1 MLLKIA
7 PDLGEAELDAIA
19 DVLLRTGIDGVICSN
34 TTIDHASVADDPRG
48 GEVGGLSGK
57 PLFERSTAVLAGMH
71 KRLQGR
77 IPLIGVGG
85 ILDGSDAAEK
95 LDVGASLVQVYTGL
109 IYRGPLLVGECVN
122 EIRRQREA
130 SDAV

>member
-1 MLLKIA
+1 MPPWPTI
-7 PDLGEAELDAIA
+7 
-19 DVLLRTGIDGVICSN
+19 RT
-34 TTIDHASVADDPRG
+34 AARA
-48 GEVGGLSGK
+48 GGLSGK

-95 LDVGASLVQVYTGL
+95 MDAGASLVQIYSGL
-109 IYRGPLLVGECVN
+109 IYRGPHLIAECVN

-130 SDAV
+130 LIDDEQPCRLSASTWVAIR